1 MKISLSILA
10 GALMLASGGA
20 FAQTCANP
28 IPMNGTGAVGVTG
41 DTCAGANELGT
52 LCIFGQSPS
61 NDIIYSVTIAAPYTA
76 TSINLTNNTP
86 AWNAALVLVQ
96 SACNGNST
104 CPRNAD
110 AGGPGASESL
120 DVTGLTDG
128 SYFLV
133 VTSTTSDTTCG
144 SYGVAVVG
152 GNLPVTLQSF
162 DVS

>member
-28 IPMNGTGAVGVTG
+28 IPLPGNANVTG

-52 LCIFGQSPS
+52 LCIFAQSPG
-61 NDIIYSVTIAAPYTA
+61 NDIIYAVNIVTPYTA
-76 TSINLTNNTP
+76 TQVALTNNTP
-86 AWNAALVLVQ
+86 AWNAAMVLVQ

-110 AGGPGASESL
+110 AGGPGANETL
-120 DVTGLTDG
+120 DVSGLTAG
-128 SYFLV
+128 AYFLV

-144 SYGVAVVG
+144 SYGMSVNG
-152 GNLPVTLQSF
+152 SFPVQLQNF